1 MAQFYPELSVAVL
14 DLALTLFLFRR
25 FPRME
30 KGAGSRS
37 GGGEGPLVSVII
49 PARNEVKS
57 LPLLLW
63 DLREQTYQNMEILCA
78 DDDSQDETPR
88 IAASCGARV
97 LSLKDKPEG
106 WLGKNWAC
114 QSGARAAKRDAME

>member
-25 FPRME
+25 FPRIE

-63 DLREQTYQNMEILCA
+63 DLREQTYRIWKSSVLMT
-78 DDDSQDETPR
+78 TPR
-88 IAASCGARV
+88 MRPPGSPHPAGPGS
-97 LSLKDKPEG
+97 
-106 WLGKNWAC
+106 
-114 QSGARAAKRDAME
+114 